1 MKFNVDEYRIVQ
13 RRRNNP
19 KLKYVVVESK
29 LSPGKKPRVII
40 IV

>member
-19 KLKYVVVESK
+19 KLKYTMIESK
-29 LSPGKKPRVII
+29 LSLGKKPWVII